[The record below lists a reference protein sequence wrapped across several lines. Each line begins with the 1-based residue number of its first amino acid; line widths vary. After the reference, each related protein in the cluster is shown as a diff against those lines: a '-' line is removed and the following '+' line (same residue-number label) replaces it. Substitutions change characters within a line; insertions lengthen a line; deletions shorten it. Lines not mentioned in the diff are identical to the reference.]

1 MKIESISKI
10 KVEIEN
16 THLSSNSYYMQY
28 YKIPIA
34 LALQPIDH
42 NNMAAD

>member
-16 THLSSNSYYMQY
+16 TYLSSNSYYNATKY
-28 YKIPIA
+28 P
-34 LALQPIDH
+34 
-42 NNMAAD
+42 

>member
-16 THLSSNSYYMQY
+16 TYLSSNSYYNTTN
-28 YKIPIA
+28 KIPI
-34 LALQPIDH
+34 ALQPIDH
-42 NNMAAD
+42 NSMAAG